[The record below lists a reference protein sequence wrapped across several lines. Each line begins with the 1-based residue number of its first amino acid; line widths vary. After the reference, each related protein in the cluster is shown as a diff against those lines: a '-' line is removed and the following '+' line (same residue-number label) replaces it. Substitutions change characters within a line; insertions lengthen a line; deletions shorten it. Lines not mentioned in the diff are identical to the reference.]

1 MMDQRPLVVT
11 TDDEMLADVLR
22 IAAAT
27 GVEVL
32 HSREPTARGSWRAAS
47 CVVLDIDQVPRAL
60 AAGLP
65 RRDDVIAVARTAP
78 DAASWDRC
86 VRLGVR
92 QTVLLQE
99 SESLL
104 VELFARTL
112 GVQDGDGRVIG
123 VIGACGGVGASVLTA
138 AVAVAAQ
145 RDGCPVLLV
154 DGDRWGPGLDVVL
167 GLEESGGV
175 RWSDLA
181 ASVGR
186 LPPDALHRA
195 LPGLAVA
202 RGEIPVLGF
211 DRDAPSEIPV
221 AVAEV
226 VVESARRAGDTVV
239 MDVPRVPTAA
249 GDRVSEL
256 ADLVVLVVPADVRG
270 CFAAQRRAAPLVAL
284 GARVGLVVRGPSPGG
299 LGADDISG
307 ILDLPLVATL
317 RPQARLA
324 RDLELGRPPGA
335 DPGSPLGRAARAVL
349 TAAVRGPG

>member
-1 MMDQRPLVVT
+1 MDERPLVVT
-11 TDDEMLADVLR
+11 TDEEMLADVLR

-27 GVEVL
+27 GVEVV

-65 RRDDVIAVARTAP
+65 RRDDVIALARDAP
-78 DAASWDRC
+78 DAAAWDRC

-104 VELFARTL
+104 VEVFARTL
-112 GVQDGDGRVIG
+112 GHRDGDGRLIAV
-123 VIGACGGVGASVLTA
+123 VGACGGVGASVLTA
-138 AVAVAAQ
+138 AVAVAAH
-145 RDGCPVLLV
+145 RDSGPVLLV
-154 DGDRWGPGLDVVL
+154 DADRWGPGLDVIL
-167 GLEESGGV
+167 GLEESAGV

-195 LPGLAVA
+195 LPALAVA

-211 DRDAPSEIPV
+211 DRDAPAEIPV

-226 VVESARRAGDTVV
+226 VVDSARRAGDCVV
-239 MDVPRVPTAA
+239 VDVPRVPTAA
-249 GDRVSEL
+249 GDRIAEW

-270 CFAAQRRAAPLVAL
+270 CFAAQRRSAQLNDL

-307 ILDLPLVATL
+307 ILDLPLLATV

-335 DPGSPLGRAARAVL
+335 DPGSSLGRAARAVL
-349 TAAVRGPG
+349 TAAVRVVG